1 MTAIEAAELAG
12 IDLSLIDE
20 NLRLTPEQRGLR
32 HEEGLRLLLHLEET
46 GYDDNGSWF
55 NNEVNAERKS
65 THHGPPCVS
74 MHDRKGQ
81 WLLAN
86 PIQQRLCIV

>member
-46 GYDDNGSWF
+46 GYDDN
-55 NNEVNAERKS
+55 AERKS